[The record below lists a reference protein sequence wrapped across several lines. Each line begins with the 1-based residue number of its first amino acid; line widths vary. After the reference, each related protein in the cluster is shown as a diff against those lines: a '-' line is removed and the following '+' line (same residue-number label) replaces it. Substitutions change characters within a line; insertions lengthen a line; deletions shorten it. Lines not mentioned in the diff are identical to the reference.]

1 MEFGVPAEVRDLE
14 HRVGLT
20 PAGVLALTQAGHQV
34 YVERNAGETAGFGD
48 EDYRRAG
55 AQIVYSAAE
64 AYGRADVV
72 VKVTRPTE
80 EEHRHFRHG
89 QTILS
94 FLHLAVSSP
103 DLLDALTER
112 EITAIAYELVQRDD
126 GCQPV
131 LVPMSQAAGRL
142 APIVAGK
149 LLTTPRGG
157 RGTLLSGLAGV
168 PAAAVVI
175 LGGGVL
181 GFSAARAF
189 WGVGAQVTVI
199 DKDMKK
205 LRHIEEFF
213 DGRVN
218 TVLYNEF
225 NLKRA
230 VAFADVLVGAVQIPG
245 QRAPILVT
253 REMVRSMR
261 KRSVIMDFSID
272 SGGCV
277 ETSRPTTIRDQTFVE
292 EGVIHFCVPNLT
304 AIAARTVSYAL
315 TNAALPYLLTIGNAG
330 IDHAIKTHPALRNG
344 TVMYEGKLAHA
355 VTAAALGKTVEISLP
370 QGGTSV

>member
-1 MEFGVPAEVRDLE
+1 MEFGVPVEVRDLE

-20 PAGVLALTQAGHQV
+20 PAGVLTLTQAGHKV
-34 YVERNAGETAGFGD
+34 YIEQKAGAFAGFND
-48 EDYRRAG
+48 EDYRHAG
-55 AQIVYSAAE
+55 AQIVYSAEE

-72 VKVTRPTE
+72 VKVTRPIHG
-80 EEHRHFRHG
+80 EHRYFRYG

-103 DLLDALTER
+103 DLLDALAER
-112 EITAIAYELVQRDD
+112 KITAIAYELIQKEN
-126 GCQPV
+126 GCLPV
-131 LVPMSQAAGRL
+131 LVPMSEAAGRL
-142 APIVAGK
+142 APVVAGQ

-189 WGVGAQVTVI
+189 WGFGAQVTVI
-199 DKDMKK
+199 DKEMRS
-205 LRHIEEFF
+205 LRRIEEFF
-213 DGRVN
+213 DGKVN
-218 TVLYNEF
+218 TVLYNEY

-230 VAFADVLVGAVQIPG
+230 VAFADVLVGAVQVPG

-253 REMVRSMR
+253 REMVHSMR
-261 KRSVIMDFSID
+261 PRSVIIDFSID

-315 TNAALPYLLTIGNAG
+315 ANAALPYLLTIGSAG
-330 IDHAIKTHPALRNG
+330 IESAIKTHPALRNG
-344 TVMYEGKLAHA
+344 TVLYNGQLSNEI
-355 VTAAALGKTVEISLP
+355 TAAALGKSVQIELP
-370 QGGTSV
+370 QGGTDK